1 MRAEYYQLSSAGL
14 CGREVEQKTRN
25 ILTGGNVDVNEL
37 LEDDEDFADLDL
49 DEADEEEE
57 ELIAA

>member
-1 MRAEYYQLSSAGL
+1 MF
-14 CGREVEQKTRN
+14 GREVELKTRN

-49 DEADEEEE
+49 DEAEGEEED
-57 ELIAA
+57 LIAA

>member
-1 MRAEYYQLSSAGL
+1 MLRLLSSAGL
-14 CGREVEQKTRN
+14 CGREVELKTRN

-49 DEADEEEE
+49 DEADGESEED
-57 ELIAA
+57 LIAA